1 MKKFFYIPSISFSL
15 LILPYPLLSGQDQEQ
30 SGGGSESAAE
40 ASVSGSA
47 AKKAL
52 GAPES
57 AESSPLIVVAKAGL
71 SLDLIV
77 ATSKDKL
84 RAVTSVGDA
93 TKLKNAIA
101 SVKSGT
107 SNFND
112 IVDIA
117 VDSVSSGVSID
128 LEEIQ
133 GRAEIVQTYRSSGL
147 SAAELAVKIAAIK
160 NPSST
165 VNISAEKKSAKLI
178 SEAGSDGQSIL
189 EFQTALATNSV
200 SASHIPTILEAYSS
214 IYSGFLESDTSSK
227 NSFLTNITSAFTGNY
242 KLVDLVRSRAQLD
255 STNDELSDPI
265 TAAQIVKFHPDV
277 LAEFVKVTDS
287 DARFGLFDL
296 YYNLEARTSPTLI
309 TTVNPE
315 IIAFADLANDLF
327 TDQILGGTNT
337 LSGIDAVDL
346 NYITTKSPAQRLLN
360 YLAQYNIL
368 GFNNDSKGD
377 SNLVS
382 ALPTDLFS
390 RDNSNADITQF
401 AEYLALYSTVRDSDG
416 NLVTLGRDLGDNDLS
431 DYKIPL
437 SNITLYPGKNITL
450 SGTLDVSSELSE
462 ATLTNNNVNP
472 EDIRIGIIGAAN
484 DVTIS
489 NDLTITNN
497 NKVEDHALVIA
508 AADDLVIAQG
518 KKVEY
523 QGSNLAL
530 GSGDTMYLVDVDIVA
545 GGNVAIGTLNDLHIT
560 SGSTINAGLGGN
572 TPNSDLVLLYANDL
586 LNLDNVNFA
595 GNIREIHMDASRVKM
610 KNITLPA
617 NSFLKIN
624 TPGSRKWQNAW
635 VTVQGTSLQFSG
647 SASTAGAV
655 VLENVTHPNVG
666 VLNASNLPEVGI

>member
-1 MKKFFYIPSISFSL
+1 MKKFFYIPSITLTL
-15 LILPYPLLSGQDQEQ
+15 LFLPLSYLLGQDQDQ

-52 GAPES
+52 GAPEA

-77 ATSKDKL
+77 ATSKDNL
-84 RAVTSVGDA
+84 RAVTSLGDA
-93 TKLKNAIA
+93 TKLKNAIS

-107 SNFND
+107 ANFNE

-117 VDSVSSGVSID
+117 VTAKSTGVSID
-128 LEEIQ
+128 LSEIQ
-133 GRAEIVQTYRSSGL
+133 ERAEIIQVYVKSGL
-147 SAAELAVKIAAIK
+147 SGADLEAKINELK
-160 NPSST
+160 NPT
-165 VNISAEKKSAKLI
+165 NKINLSAEKSSASII
-178 SEAGSDGQSIL
+178 SSGGDTSLL
-189 EFQTALATNSV
+189 EFQSSLASKGL
-200 SASHIPTILEAYSS
+200 SASHIPTVLEAYKNVYPDITDATEKST
-214 IYSGFLESDTSSK
+214 FLS
-227 NSFLTNITSAFTGNY
+227 NIASAFTGNL
-242 KLVDLVRSRAQLD
+242 KLVDLVGSRAQLN
-255 STNDELSDPI
+255 STNDESSDPI
-265 TAAQIVKFHPDV
+265 TASQIVKFHPDV
-277 LAEFVKVTDS
+277 LAEFVKVIDS

-296 YYNLEARTSPTLI
+296 YYNLEARTSATLI
-309 TTVNPE
+309 TTVNQE
-315 IIAFADLANDLF
+315 IIDFASLANDLF
-327 TDQILGGTNT
+327 TDQTLGGSNT
-337 LSGIDAVDL
+337 LSSINAVDL

-368 GFNNDSKGD
+368 GFNNDTSGD

-416 NLVTLGRDLGDNDLS
+416 NLVTLGRDLGDNDLN

-450 SGTLDVSSELSE
+450 SGTLDVSSELPE
-462 ATLTNNNVNP
+462 ATLTNNNVEP

-489 NDLTITNN
+489 NDLTITND

-508 AADDLVIAQG
+508 AADDLVITQG

-530 GSGDTMYLVDVDIVA
+530 GSGDTMYLVDVDIIA

-560 SGSTINAGLGGN
+560 TGSTITAGIGGN

-595 GNIREIHMDASRVKM
+595 GNIREIHMDATRVKM

-624 TPGSRKWQNAW
+624 TPGSRKWQNDW

-647 SASTAGAV
+647 TASTSGAV
-655 VLENVTHPNVG
+655 VLENVTHPNIG
-666 VLNASNLPEVGI
+666 VLDASNLPEVGI

>member
-1 MKKFFYIPSISFSL
+1 MKKFFYIPGISLTL
-15 LILPYPLLSGQDQEQ
+15 LILSHPLLLGQDQEE

-84 RAVTSVGDA
+84 RAVTSLGDA
-93 TKLKNAIA
+93 TKLKNTIT
-101 SVKSGT
+101 SVKGGT
-107 SNFND
+107 SSFND

-117 VDSVSSGVSID
+117 VDSVSSGVPID

-133 GRAEIVQTYRSSGL
+133 ARAEIVQTYRSSGL
-147 SAAELAVKIAAIK
+147 SGTDLEAKIAAVK

-178 SEAGSDGQSIL
+178 SESGSDGQSIV
-189 EFQTALATNSV
+189 EFQTALETNSV

-214 IYSGFLESDTSSK
+214 IYSGFSDSETSSK

-242 KLVDLVRSRAQLD
+242 KLVDLVGSRSQLY
-255 STNDELSDPI
+255 STNDEQSDPI
-265 TAAQIVKFHPDV
+265 TVAQIVKFHPDV

-327 TDQILGGTNT
+327 TNQTLGGTNT

-368 GFNNDSKGD
+368 GFNNDSSGD

-437 SNITLYPGKNITL
+437 SNITLYPGKNITI
-450 SGTLDVSSELSE
+450 SGTLDVSSELPE

-489 NDLTITNN
+489 NDLTITND

-508 AADDLVIAQG
+508 AADDLVVAQG

-530 GSGDTMYLVDVDIVA
+530 
-545 GGNVAIGTLNDLHIT
+545 DL
-560 SGSTINAGLGGN
+560 
-572 TPNSDLVLLYANDL
+572 
-586 LNLDNVNFA
+586 
-595 GNIREIHMDASRVKM
+595 
-610 KNITLPA
+610 
-617 NSFLKIN
+617 
-624 TPGSRKWQNAW
+624 
-635 VTVQGTSLQFSG
+635 
-647 SASTAGAV
+647 
-655 VLENVTHPNVG
+655 
-666 VLNASNLPEVGI
+666 GIPCIW

>member
-1 MKKFFYIPSISFSL
+1 MKKFFYIPGISLTL
-15 LILPYPLLSGQDQEQ
+15 LILPHSLLLGQDQEE

-133 GRAEIVQTYRSSGL
+133 GRAEIAQTYRSSGL
-147 SAAELAVKIAAIK
+147 SAAELAAKIAAIK
-160 NPSST
+160 NPSLT

-178 SEAGSDGQSIL
+178 SESGSDGQSIL
-189 EFQTALATNSV
+189 EFQTALETNSV

-214 IYSGFLESDTSSK
+214 IYSGFSDSETSSK
-227 NSFLTNITSAFTGNY
+227 NSFLTNIASAFTGNY
-242 KLVDLVRSRAQLD
+242 KLVDLVGSRAQLD
-255 STNDELSDPI
+255 STNDEQSDPI
-265 TAAQIVKFHPDV
+265 TVAQIVKFHPDV

-315 IIAFADLANDLF
+315 IIAFAELANNLF
-327 TDQILGGTNT
+327 TDQILGGANT
-337 LSGIDAVDL
+337 LSSIEAVDL

-360 YLAQYNIL
+360 
-368 GFNNDSKGD
+368 
-377 SNLVS
+377 
-382 ALPTDLFS
+382 
-390 RDNSNADITQF
+390 
-401 AEYLALYSTVRDSDG
+401 
-416 NLVTLGRDLGDNDLS
+416 
-431 DYKIPL
+431 
-437 SNITLYPGKNITL
+437 
-450 SGTLDVSSELSE
+450 
-462 ATLTNNNVNP
+462 
-472 EDIRIGIIGAAN
+472 
-484 DVTIS
+484 
-489 NDLTITNN
+489 
-497 NKVEDHALVIA
+497 
-508 AADDLVIAQG
+508 
-518 KKVEY
+518 
-523 QGSNLAL
+523 
-530 GSGDTMYLVDVDIVA
+530 
-545 GGNVAIGTLNDLHIT
+545 
-560 SGSTINAGLGGN
+560 
-572 TPNSDLVLLYANDL
+572 
-586 LNLDNVNFA
+586 
-595 GNIREIHMDASRVKM
+595 
-610 KNITLPA
+610 
-617 NSFLKIN
+617 
-624 TPGSRKWQNAW
+624 
-635 VTVQGTSLQFSG
+635 
-647 SASTAGAV
+647 
-655 VLENVTHPNVG
+655 
-666 VLNASNLPEVGI
+666 

>member
-1 MKKFFYIPSISFSL
+1 MKKFFYIPSITLTL
-15 LILPYPLLSGQDQEQ
+15 LFLPLSYLLGQDQDQ

-52 GAPES
+52 GAPEA

-77 ATSKDKL
+77 ATSKDNL
-84 RAVTSVGDA
+84 RAVTSLGDA
-93 TKLKNAIA
+93 TKLKNAIS

-107 SNFND
+107 ANFNE

-117 VDSVSSGVSID
+117 VTAKSTGVSID
-128 LEEIQ
+128 LSEIQ
-133 GRAEIVQTYRSSGL
+133 ERAEIIQVYVKSGL
-147 SAAELAVKIAAIK
+147 SGADLEAKINELK
-160 NPSST
+160 NPT
-165 VNISAEKKSAKLI
+165 NKINLSAEKSSASII
-178 SEAGSDGQSIL
+178 SSGGDTSLL
-189 EFQTALATNSV
+189 EFQSSLASKGL
-200 SASHIPTILEAYSS
+200 SASHIPTVLEAYKNVYPDITDATEKST
-214 IYSGFLESDTSSK
+214 FLS
-227 NSFLTNITSAFTGNY
+227 NIASAFTGNL
-242 KLVDLVRSRAQLD
+242 KLVDLVGSRAQLN
-255 STNDELSDPI
+255 STNDESSDPI
-265 TAAQIVKFHPDV
+265 TASQIVKFHPDV

-296 YYNLEARTSPTLI
+296 YYNLEARTSATLI
-309 TTVNPE
+309 TTVNQE
-315 IIAFADLANDLF
+315 IIDFASLANDLF
-327 TDQILGGTNT
+327 TDQTLGGSNT
-337 LSGIDAVDL
+337 LSSINAVDL

-368 GFNNDSKGD
+368 GFNNDTSGD

-416 NLVTLGRDLGDNDLS
+416 NLVTLGRDLGDNDLN

-450 SGTLDVSSELSE
+450 SGTLDVSSELPE
-462 ATLTNNNVNP
+462 ATLTNNNVEP

-489 NDLTITNN
+489 NDLTITND

-530 GSGDTMYLVDVDIVA
+530 GSGDTMYLVDVDIIA
-545 GGNVAIGTLNDLHIT
+545 GGNVALGTLNDLHIT
-560 SGSTINAGLGGN
+560 SGSQITAGLGGN

-586 LNLDNVNFA
+586 LNLDSVNFA
-595 GNIREIHMDASRVKM
+595 GNIREIHMDATRVKM

-624 TPGSRKWQNAW
+624 TPGSRKWQNDW

-647 SASTAGAV
+647 SASTSGAV
-655 VLENVTHPNVG
+655 VLENVTHPNIG
-666 VLNASNLPEVGI
+666 VLDASNLPEVGI

>member
-1 MKKFFYIPSISFSL
+1 MNKFFYLPLISLSTLIFSHSL
-15 LILPYPLLSGQDQEQ
+15 LLGQGQGE
-30 SGGGSESAAE
+30 SGGSETAAE

-84 RAVTSVGDA
+84 RAVTSLGDA

-101 SVKSGT
+101 SVNQGNSD
-107 SNFND
+107 FNE

-117 VDSVSSGVSID
+117 VTTKSTGASID

-133 GRAEIVQTYRSSGL
+133 GRAEIIQTYTKSGL
-147 SAAELAVKIAAIK
+147 SAADIATKIAALK
-160 NPSST
+160 NPST
-165 VNISAEKKSAKLI
+165 IVNVSAEKASATLI
-178 SEAGSDGQSIL
+178 SESGDTTEALSIL
-189 EFQTALATNSV
+189 EFQTSLETKGISV
-200 SASHIPTILEAYSS
+200 SHIPSISSAYSS
-214 IYSGFLESDTSSK
+214 IYTDLDTSSK
-227 NSFLTNITSAFTGNY
+227 NTFLTNIASAFTGNY
-242 KLVDLVRSRAQLD
+242 KLVDLVGSRAQLD
-255 STNDELSDPI
+255 STNDELSDSL

-296 YYNLEARTSPTLI
+296 YYNLEARTSSTLI
-309 TTVNPE
+309 TEINPD
-315 IIAFADLANDLF
+315 IIAFAALANDLF
-327 TDQILGGTNT
+327 TDQTLGGSNT
-337 LSGIDAVDL
+337 LSNVDAVDL

-368 GFNNDSKGD
+368 GFNNDSTGD

-416 NLVTLGRDLGDNDLS
+416 NLVTLGRDLGDNDLN

-437 SNITLYPGKNITL
+437 SNITLYPGKNITIN
-450 SGTLDVSSELSE
+450 GTLDVSSELPE
-462 ATLTNNNVNP
+462 ATLTNNNVEP

-489 NDLTITNN
+489 NDLTITND

-508 AADDLVIAQG
+508 AADDLVINQG

-530 GSGDTMYLVDVDIVA
+530 GSGDTMYLVDVDIIA

-560 SGSTINAGLGGN
+560 TGSTITAGIGGN

-595 GNIREIHMDASRVKM
+595 GNIREIHMDATRVKM
-610 KNITLPA
+610 KDITLPA

-624 TPGSRKWQNAW
+624 TPGPRKWQNDW
-635 VTVQGTSLQFSG
+635 VTVQGTSLQFTG
-647 SASTAGAV
+647 SASTSGAV
-655 VLENVTHPNVG
+655 VLENVTHPNIG
-666 VLNASNLPEVGI
+666 VLDATNLPEVGI

>member
-1 MKKFFYIPSISFSL
+1 MKKFFYIPGISLTL
-15 LILPYPLLSGQDQEQ
+15 LILSHSLLLGQDQGE

-57 AESSPLIVVAKAGL
+57 TESSPLIVV
-71 SLDLIV
+71 
-77 ATSKDKL
+77 SKDKL

-147 SAAELAVKIAAIK
+147 SATDLAAKIAAVK
-160 NPSST
+160 NPSLT

-178 SEAGSDGQSIL
+178 SESGSDGQSIL
-189 EFQTALATNSV
+189 EFQTALETNSV
-200 SASHIPTILEAYSS
+200 SASHIPTILDAYSS
-214 IYSGFLESDTSSK
+214 IYSGFSDSETSSK

-242 KLVDLVRSRAQLD
+242 KLVDLVGSRAQLD

-265 TAAQIVKFHPDV
+265 TATQIVKFHPDV

-315 IIAFADLANDLF
+315 IIAFAELANNLF
-327 TDQILGGTNT
+327 TDQILGGANT
-337 LSGIDAVDL
+337 LSSIEAVDL

-368 GFNNDSKGD
+368 GFNNDSSGD

-437 SNITLYPGKNITL
+437 SNITLYPGKNITI
-450 SGTLDVSSELSE
+450 SGTLDVSSELPE

-489 NDLTITNN
+489 NDLTITND

-508 AADDLVIAQG
+508 AADDLVVAQG

-635 VTVQGTSLQFSG
+635 VTVQGTSLEFSG

>member
-15 LILPYPLLSGQDQEQ
+15 LILPFSLLSGQDQEQ

-84 RAVTSVGDA
+84 RAVTSLGDA
-93 TKLKNAIA
+93 TKLKNAIS

-107 SNFND
+107 SSFND

-117 VDSVSSGVSID
+117 VDSVSSGVPID

-147 SAAELAVKIAAIK
+147 SATDLAAKIAAIK
-160 NPSST
+160 NPSLT
-165 VNISAEKKSAKLI
+165 VNISAEKKSANLI
-178 SEAGSDGQSIL
+178 SGAGSEGLSLL
-189 EFQTALATNSV
+189 EFETDLRANSV
-200 SASHIPTILEAYSS
+200 SASHIPTIIDAYSS
-214 IYSGFLESDTSSK
+214 IYPNLDTTSK

-242 KLVDLVRSRAQLD
+242 KLVDLVGSRAQLD

-296 YYNLEARTSPTLI
+296 YYNLEALTSPTLI

-315 IIAFADLANDLF
+315 IIAFAELANNLF
-327 TDQILGGTNT
+327 TDQILGGANT
-337 LSGIDAVDL
+337 LSSIEAVDL

-368 GFNNDSKGD
+368 GFNNDSTGD

-401 AEYLALYSTVRDSDG
+401 AEYLSLYSTVRDSDG

-437 SNITLYPGKNITL
+437 SNITLYPGKNITI
-450 SGTLDVSSELSE
+450 SGTLDVSSELPE

-489 NDLTITNN
+489 NDLTITND

-508 AADDLVIAQG
+508 AADDLVVAQG

-610 KNITLPA
+610 KDITLPT

>member
-1 MKKFFYIPSISFSL
+1 MKKFFYIPSITLTL
-15 LILPYPLLSGQDQEQ
+15 LFLPLSYLLGQDQDQ

-52 GAPES
+52 GAPEA

-77 ATSKDKL
+77 ATSKDNL
-84 RAVTSVGDA
+84 RAVTSLGDA
-93 TKLKNAIA
+93 TKLKNAIS

-107 SNFND
+107 ANFNE

-117 VDSVSSGVSID
+117 VTAKSTGVSID
-128 LEEIQ
+128 LSEIQ
-133 GRAEIVQTYRSSGL
+133 ERAEIIQVYVKSGL
-147 SAAELAVKIAAIK
+147 SGADLEAKINELK
-160 NPSST
+160 NPT
-165 VNISAEKKSAKLI
+165 NKINLSAEKSSASII
-178 SEAGSDGQSIL
+178 SSGGDTSLL
-189 EFQTALATNSV
+189 EFQSSLASKGL
-200 SASHIPTILEAYSS
+200 SASHIPTVLEAYKNVYPDITDATEKST
-214 IYSGFLESDTSSK
+214 FLS
-227 NSFLTNITSAFTGNY
+227 NIASAFTGNL
-242 KLVDLVRSRAQLD
+242 KLVDLVGSRAQLN
-255 STNDELSDPI
+255 STNDESSDPI
-265 TAAQIVKFHPDV
+265 TASQIVKFHPDV

-296 YYNLEARTSPTLI
+296 YYNLEARTSATLI
-309 TTVNPE
+309 TTVNQE
-315 IIAFADLANDLF
+315 IIDFASLANDLF
-327 TDQILGGTNT
+327 TDQTLGGSNT
-337 LSGIDAVDL
+337 LSSINAVDL

-368 GFNNDSKGD
+368 GFNNDTSGD

-416 NLVTLGRDLGDNDLS
+416 NLVTLGRDLGDNDLN

-450 SGTLDVSSELSE
+450 SGTLDVSSELPE
-462 ATLTNNNVNP
+462 ATLTNNNVEP

-489 NDLTITNN
+489 NDLTITND

-508 AADDLVIAQG
+508 AADDLVITQG

-530 GSGDTMYLVDVDIVA
+530 GSGDTMYLVDVDIIA

-560 SGSTINAGLGGN
+560 TGSTITAGIGGN

-586 LNLDNVNFA
+586 LNLDNINFA
-595 GNIREIHMDASRVKM
+595 GNIREIHMDATRVKM
-610 KNITLPA
+610 KDITLPA

-624 TPGSRKWQNAW
+624 TPGSRKWQNDW

-647 SASTAGAV
+647 TASTSGAV
-655 VLENVTHPNVG
+655 VLENVTHPNIG

>member
-1 MKKFFYIPSISFSL
+1 MKKLFQIPALS
-15 LILPYPLLSGQDQEQ
+15 LILSLVPYPLLFAQDDDQ

-52 GAPES
+52 GAPEA

-77 ATSKDKL
+77 ATSKDQL
-84 RAVTSVGDA
+84 RAVTSLGDA
-93 TKLKNAIA
+93 TELKNAIA
-101 SVKSGT
+101 SVNSGT
-107 SNFND
+107 ASFNE

-117 VDSVSSGVSID
+117 VTAKSTGVSID

-133 GRAEIVQTYRSSGL
+133 GRAEIIQTYEKSGI
-147 SAAELAVKIAAIK
+147 SGAELDAKIAALK
-160 NPSST
+160 NPNTTINIAAEKSSANVISSGGDTSLLELQSSLESASVSST
-165 VNISAEKKSAKLI
+165 
-178 SEAGSDGQSIL
+178 
-189 EFQTALATNSV
+189 
-200 SASHIPTILEAYSS
+200 HIPTILSAYGTT
-214 IYSGFLESDTSSK
+214 YSNLSESNKAT
-227 NSFLTNITSAFTGNY
+227 FITNIASAFTGNY
-242 KLVDLVRSRAQLD
+242 KLVDLVGSRAQLD
-255 STNDELSDPI
+255 STNDESSDPI
-265 TAAQIVKFHPDV
+265 TASQIVKFHPDV

-296 YYNLEARTSPTLI
+296 YYNLEARTSATLI
-309 TTVNPE
+309 TTVNQE
-315 IIAFADLANDLF
+315 IIDFASLANDLF
-327 TDQILGGTNT
+327 TNQTLGGSNT
-337 LSGIDAVDL
+337 LSSINAVDL

-368 GFNNDSKGD
+368 GFNNDSSGN

-390 RDNSNADITQF
+390 RDHSNADITLF
-401 AEYLALYSTVRDSDG
+401 AEYLAVYSTVRDSDG
-416 NLVTLGRDLGDNDLS
+416 NLVTLGRDLGDNDLT

-450 SGTLDVSSELSE
+450 SGTLDVSSELPE
-462 ATLTNNNVNP
+462 ATLSNNNVEP

-489 NDLTITNN
+489 NDLTITND

-508 AADDLVIAQG
+508 AADDLVITQG

-530 GSGDTMYLVDVDIVA
+530 GSGDTMYLVDVDIIA

-560 SGSTINAGLGGN
+560 TGSTITAGIGGN

-586 LNLDNVNFA
+586 LNLDNVIFD
-595 GNIREIHMDASRVKM
+595 GDIREIHMDASRVKM
-610 KNITLPA
+610 SNIILP
-617 NSFLKIN
+617 SKSILRIN
-624 TPGSRKWQNAW
+624 TPGSRKWQNAY

-647 SASTAGAV
+647 SATTSGAV
-655 VLENVTHPNVG
+655 VLEKVTHPDIG
-666 VLNASNLPEVGI
+666 VLDATNLPEVGI

>member
-1 MKKFFYIPSISFSL
+1 MKKFFYIPTIPLTILALSL
-15 LILPYPLLSGQDQEQ
+15 SPLLGQDEEQ

-47 AKKAL
+47 AKKSL

-84 RAVTSVGDA
+84 RAVTSLGDTA
-93 TKLKNAIA
+93 KLKNAIN
-101 SVKSGT
+101 SVKSGKA
-107 SNFND
+107 NFNE

-117 VDSVSSGVSID
+117 VTAKSTGVSID

-133 GRAEIVQTYRSSGL
+133 GRAEIIQTYTKSGL
-147 SAAELAVKIAAIK
+147 SAADIATKIAALK
-160 NPSST
+160 NPSTT
-165 VNISAEKKSAKLI
+165 VNVSAEKASATLI
-178 SEAGSDGQSIL
+178 SESGDTTEALSIL
-189 EFQTALATNSV
+189 EFQTSLETNGI
-200 SASHIPTILEAYSS
+200 SASHIPSISAAYSS
-214 IYSGFLESDTSSK
+214 IYTDLDTSSK
-227 NSFLTNITSAFTGNY
+227 NTFLTNIASAFTGNY
-242 KLVDLVRSRAQLD
+242 KLVDLVGSRAQLD
-255 STNDELSDPI
+255 STNDELSDSL

-296 YYNLEARTSPTLI
+296 YYNLEARTSSTLI
-309 TTVNPE
+309 TEINPE
-315 IIAFADLANDLF
+315 IIAFAALANDLF
-327 TDQILGGTNT
+327 TDQTLGGSNT
-337 LSGIDAVDL
+337 LSNVVAVDL

-368 GFNNDSKGD
+368 GFNNDSTGD

-382 ALPTDLFS
+382 GLPTDLFS

-416 NLVTLGRDLGDNDLS
+416 NLVTLGRDLGDNDLN

-437 SNITLYPGKNITL
+437 SNITLYPGKNITI
-450 SGTLDVSSELSE
+450 SGTLDVSSELPE
-462 ATLTNNNVNP
+462 ATLTNNNVEP

-489 NDLTITNN
+489 NDLTITND

-530 GSGDTMYLVDVDIVA
+530 GSGDTMYLVDVDIIA
-545 GGNVAIGTLNDLHIT
+545 GGNVALGTLNDLHIT
-560 SGSTINAGLGGN
+560 SGSQITAGLGGN

-586 LNLDNVNFA
+586 LNLDSVNFA
-595 GNIREIHMDASRVKM
+595 GNIREIHMDATRVKM

-624 TPGSRKWQNAW
+624 TPGSRKWQNDW

-647 SASTAGAV
+647 SASTSGAV
-655 VLENVTHPNVG
+655 VLENVTHPNIG
-666 VLNASNLPEVGI
+666 VLDASNLPEVGI

>member
-1 MKKFFYIPSISFSL
+1 MKKFFYIPSITLTL
-15 LILPYPLLSGQDQEQ
+15 LLPLSYLLGQDQDQ
-30 SGGGSESAAE
+30 SEGGSESAAE

-52 GAPES
+52 GAPEA

-77 ATSKDKL
+77 QTSKDKL
-84 RAVTSVGDA
+84 RAVSSLGDA

-107 SNFND
+107 ANFNE

-117 VDSVSSGVSID
+117 VTAKSTGVSID
-128 LEEIQ
+128 LSEIQ
-133 GRAEIVQTYRSSGL
+133 ERAEIIQVYVKSGL
-147 SAAELAVKIAAIK
+147 SGADLEAKINELK
-160 NPSST
+160 NPT
-165 VNISAEKKSAKLI
+165 NKINLSAEKSSASII
-178 SEAGSDGQSIL
+178 SSGGDTSLL
-189 EFQTALATNSV
+189 EFQSSLASKGL
-200 SASHIPTILEAYSS
+200 SASHIPTVLEAYKNVYPDITDATEKST
-214 IYSGFLESDTSSK
+214 FLS
-227 NSFLTNITSAFTGNY
+227 NIASAFTGNL
-242 KLVDLVRSRAQLD
+242 KLVDLVGSRAQLN
-255 STNDELSDPI
+255 STNDESSDPI
-265 TAAQIVKFHPDV
+265 TASQIVKFHPDV

-296 YYNLEARTSPTLI
+296 YYNLEARTSATLI
-309 TTVNPE
+309 TTVNQE
-315 IIAFADLANDLF
+315 IIDFASLANDLF
-327 TDQILGGTNT
+327 TNQTLGGSNT
-337 LSGIDAVDL
+337 LSSINAVDL

-368 GFNNDSKGD
+368 GFNNDTSGD

-416 NLVTLGRDLGDNDLS
+416 NLVTLGRDLGDNDLT

-450 SGTLDVSSELSE
+450 SGTLDVSSELPE
-462 ATLTNNNVNP
+462 ATLTNNNVEP

-489 NDLTITNN
+489 NDLTITND

-530 GSGDTMYLVDVDIVA
+530 GSGDTMYLVDVDIIA
-545 GGNVAIGTLNDLHIT
+545 GGNVALGTLNDLHIT
-560 SGSTINAGLGGN
+560 SGSQITAGLGGN

-586 LNLDNVNFA
+586 LNLDSVNFA
-595 GNIREIHMDASRVKM
+595 GNIREIHMDATRVKM

-624 TPGSRKWQNAW
+624 TPGSRKWQNDW

-647 SASTAGAV
+647 SASTSGAV
-655 VLENVTHPNVG
+655 VLENVTHPNIG
-666 VLNASNLPEVGI
+666 VLDASNLPEVGI

>member
-1 MKKFFYIPSISFSL
+1 MKKFFYIPTIPL
-15 LILPYPLLSGQDQEQ
+15 TILALSHSPLLGQDEEQ
-30 SGGGSESAAE
+30 SGGESESAAE

-84 RAVTSVGDA
+84 RAVTSLGDTA
-93 TKLKNAIA
+93 KLKNAIA

-107 SNFND
+107 ANFNE

-117 VDSVSSGVSID
+117 VTAKSTGVSID

-133 GRAEIVQTYRSSGL
+133 GRAEIIQTYTKSGL
-147 SAAELAVKIAAIK
+147 SAADIATKIAALK
-160 NPSST
+160 NPSTT
-165 VNISAEKKSAKLI
+165 VNVSAEKASATLI
-178 SEAGSDGQSIL
+178 SESGDITEALSIL
-189 EFQTALATNSV
+189 EFQTSLETSGI
-200 SASHIPTILEAYSS
+200 SASHIPSISAAYSS
-214 IYSGFLESDTSSK
+214 IYTDLDTSSK
-227 NSFLTNITSAFTGNY
+227 NTFLTNIASAFTGNY
-242 KLVDLVRSRAQLD
+242 KLVDLVGSRAQLD
-255 STNDELSDPI
+255 STNDELSDSL

-296 YYNLEARTSPTLI
+296 YYNLEARTSSTLI
-309 TTVNPE
+309 TEINPE
-315 IIAFADLANDLF
+315 IIAFAALANDLF
-327 TDQILGGTNT
+327 TDQTLGGSNT
-337 LSGIDAVDL
+337 LSNVDAVDL

-368 GFNNDSKGD
+368 GFNNDSTGD

-382 ALPTDLFS
+382 GLPTDLFS

-416 NLVTLGRDLGDNDLS
+416 NLVTLGRDLGDNDLN

-437 SNITLYPGKNITL
+437 SNITLYPGKNITI
-450 SGTLDVSSELSE
+450 SGTLDVSSELPE
-462 ATLTNNNVNP
+462 ATLTNNNVEP

-489 NDLTITNN
+489 NDLTITND

-508 AADDLVIAQG
+508 AADDLVITQG

-530 GSGDTMYLVDVDIVA
+530 GSGDTMYLVDVDIIA

-560 SGSTINAGLGGN
+560 TGSTITAGIGGN

-586 LNLDNVNFA
+586 LNLDNINFA
-595 GNIREIHMDASRVKM
+595 GNIREIHMDATRVKM
-610 KNITLPA
+610 KDITLPA

-624 TPGSRKWQNAW
+624 TPGSRKWQNDW

-647 SASTAGAV
+647 TASTSGAV
-655 VLENVTHPNVG
+655 VLENVTHPNIG